1 MKGRGKKERKE
12 RRLVLLKPQTAPFKP
27 QVGERLR
34 RSGETR
40 GARRR
45 LQGHTGK
52 GYRGR
57 GLRRSLKK
65 TEGGGRRR
73 GRGGGLSPTAQ
84 RHHGIASATREKGE
98 AGPAHGGG
106 GTHVKRQ
113 SKYSLLTFFSPP
125 TSAGLTFFPFFR
137 FQAQVSP
144 FRGRERRR
152 ARPGQVSTI
161 VDESTGRAA
170 RRKNLRLLMTRRQFL
185 QNRVV
190 QNMQKM
196 SGVHMAEE
204 LNRIMEE

>member
-1 MKGRGKKERKE
+1 MKPEAPVVGSRATRGKVTGGGLKALIQKGRGGWTEEGE
-12 RRLVLLKPQTAPFKP
+12 RRRIISHSATAPWDCI
-27 QVGERLR
+27 
-34 RSGETR
+34 S
-40 GARRR
+40 
-45 LQGHTGK
+45 H
-52 GYRGR
+52 
-57 GLRRSLKK
+57 
-65 TEGGGRRR
+65 
-73 GRGGGLSPTAQ
+73 
-84 RHHGIASATREKGE
+84 KGE

-125 TSAGLTFFPFFR
+125 TSAGLTFFPFFQ

-152 ARPGQVSTI
+152 VRPGQVSTI

-196 SGVHMAEE
+196 SGGHMAEE
-204 LNRIMEE
+204 LNRRIMEE

>member
-113 SKYSLLTFFSPP
+113 SKYSLLTFFSPSHLRGSDFLPLFPVSSSGLAFPRPRATPSATRPSQYDSRRKHREGGKKEEPP
-125 TSAGLTFFPFFR
+125 TANDTAAVLAK
-137 FQAQVSP
+137 Q
-144 FRGRERRR
+144 
-152 ARPGQVSTI
+152 
-161 VDESTGRAA
+161 GRAEYA
-170 RRKNLRLLMTRRQFL
+170 ENEWSPHGRRI
-185 QNRVV
+185 
-190 QNMQKM
+190 
-196 SGVHMAEE
+196 E
-204 LNRIMEE
+204 